1 MLEVERRLFHVESR
15 NPNSKPRTS
24 NLERGNVMK
33 IGIDAS
39 PIVGDRGGV
48 GWHTY
53 HLLRVM
59 AGLKADIELVGYV
72 GTGSLQNGVPKGWAG
87 NGTIRW
93 VESGKWLMPW
103 RGRWDGLD
111 LYHGTNFKM
120 KTTGRFGGVVT
131 IYDLWMDRHPEY
143 SPKLFGQR
151 ASSLRTRRTVWQAR
165 KVMTISE
172 FSASEITALYGLSS
186 DRIAVIPCGV
196 SDDFRPSRDPAAFGD
211 LRRRIGL
218 PDAPFILFIGGA
230 DPRKNHQ
237 AVVRAFAKRAD
248 ELKGV
253 SLVLAG
259 DSTHRFGDM
268 ARTIVQC
275 GMGGRVVCPG
285 RLPIEDIVRLYSHAD
300 LFVFPSLYEGFGMP
314 VVEAMACGAPE
325 VTSDRTA
332 LPEVAGDAALL
343 VNPDDDDA
351 LAGAMVGVLRDASL
365 RESLRKKGFERA
377 KQFTWERAARQTMAV
392 YRELC
397 R

>member
-1 MLEVERRLFHVESR
+1 MR
-15 NPNSKPRTS
+15 
-24 NLERGNVMK
+24 

-53 HLLRVM
+53 HLLRAM
-59 AGLKADIELVGYV
+59 AGLKEAIELVGYV
-72 GTGSLQNGVPKGWAG
+72 GPGSLQNGVPKGWTG
-87 NGTIRW
+87 KGSIRW
-93 VESGKWLMPW
+93 VEAGKWLMPW
-103 RGRWDGLD
+103 RGRWDKLD

-151 ASSLRTRRTVWQAR
+151 AASMRTRRTMWRAR

-172 FSASEITALYGLSS
+172 FSAGEIRALYGLPS

-196 SDDFRPSRDPAAFGD
+196 SGDFRPRCDQAEFGE

-218 PDAPFILFIGGA
+218 PDAPFILFVGGA
-230 DPRKNHQ
+230 DPRKNHR
-237 AVVRAFAKRAD
+237 ALVRAFARLAD
-248 ELKGV
+248 EFKGHK
-253 SLVLAG
+253 LVLAG
-259 DSTHRFGDM
+259 DAKHRFGSM
-268 ARTIVQC
+268 PETIAQC
-275 GMGGRVVCPG
+275 GVEGRVVCPG

-314 VVEAMACGAPE
+314 VVEAMACGAPV
-325 VTSDRTA
+325 VTSNRTS

-343 VNPDDDDA
+343 VNPESDEQ
-351 LAGAMVGVLRDASL
+351 LAEAMVKILSDASL

-377 KQFTWERAARQTMAV
+377 KQFTWERAAKQTLEV
-392 YRELC
+392 YKEVC
-397 R
+397 SG